1 MGVEVVQTDTLD
13 VVAQPITAFQLN
25 SYILN
30 FIESGG
36 VYEKPA
42 FKRENRVSSYTASAH
57 QLLELH
63 HVLQNGI
70 RQLTG
75 AKKECGLSPKAK
87 VRVLHTA
94 QLDVTVGRSG
104 LKLTCMVGAGF
115 DAPFF
120 KYDENDDLPTMVED
134 YLRKIPGK
142 FQKAPSNVCGEA
154 NISQHDLKDKNEKWI
169 FDCGATD
176 TMSYELSDFKALTKP
191 KKTNIQ
197 TANGGRMN
205 VQSGGTVEISPR
217 IKLPNSLYDIK
228 TGQIIGRGTENQ
240 GLYYVDEVTQSGTVM
255 LAHGTTER
263 EAWLWH
269 RRLGHPS
276 AGALI
281 IESHVPKMFWP
292 EALATS
298 TYLLNRLPTKILKL
312 KTPLETLEEYTKIP
326 PILTLQP
333 KVFGCTVFVHI
344 PKSYR
349 DKLDPCAE
357 KCVFVG
363 YGVNQK
369 GYRCYNPKTRR
380 MFTTMNCDFL
390 ETKYYYSPQ
399 PSGQGEDQYDT
410 LSWLSSSTVSGDIT
424 ASEEKSPVHGTTQ
437 SEDHN
442 SATEDISPNLISEVC
457 NSQPNEPHDEFAET
471 VNTAT
476 ESEPTN
482 EDVQE
487 QGESIVEPAKYVLPA
502 RANRGIPAKRY
513 SPKRISKGSK
523 NFGEVSN
530 KSDVY
535 SYGMMIL
542 EMFNGK
548 KNNEVEADQT
558 SKMYFPHAIYK
569 RIELIEEQLG
579 LHGIVSDEE
588 NDMAQQISES
598 RRFVNRIREEV
609 QTCHNQIAHLNALIA
624 KMEAFDDP
632 GEVFDTLMG
641 LRDDVRVEQAK
652 LMGLNELVSQVEE
665 EIEMNEAQPE
675 VDYCIWCVCFEELDA
690 YLTVGSLEKVYIGPF
705 FILDKLSEV
714 VESPRLVD
722 KMKYMFSHLR
732 GEDELFAGLMCDLCL
747 SLRVS
752 LSKKRRLVAE
762 LEAVGE
768 VEGVV
773 KCLEMLSRLGSWKHY
788 WDVRRLG

>member
-1 MGVEVVQTDTLD
+1 
-13 VVAQPITAFQLN
+13 
-25 SYILN
+25 
-30 FIESGG
+30 
-36 VYEKPA
+36 
-42 FKRENRVSSYTASAH
+42 
-57 QLLELH
+57 
-63 HVLQNGI
+63 
-70 RQLTG
+70 
-75 AKKECGLSPKAK
+75 
-87 VRVLHTA
+87 
-94 QLDVTVGRSG
+94 
-104 LKLTCMVGAGF
+104 
-115 DAPFF
+115 
-120 KYDENDDLPTMVED
+120 
-134 YLRKIPGK
+134 
-142 FQKAPSNVCGEA
+142 
-154 NISQHDLKDKNEKWI
+154 
-169 FDCGATD
+169 
-176 TMSYELSDFKALTKP
+176 MSH
-191 KKTNIQ
+191 
-197 TANGGRMN
+197 M
-205 VQSGGTVEISPR
+205 
-217 IKLPNSLYDIK
+217 
-228 TGQIIGRGTENQ
+228 RGTPGYIAPE
-240 GLYYVDEVTQSGTVM
+240 
-255 LAHGTTER
+255 
-263 EAWLWH
+263 
-269 RRLGHPS
+269 
-276 AGALI
+276 
-281 IESHVPKMFWP
+281 MF
-292 EALATS
+292 S
-298 TYLLNRLPTKILKL
+298 R
-312 KTPLETLEEYTKIP
+312 
-326 PILTLQP
+326 
-333 KVFGCTVFVHI
+333 
-344 PKSYR
+344 
-349 DKLDPCAE
+349 
-357 KCVFVG
+357 
-363 YGVNQK
+363 
-369 GYRCYNPKTRR
+369 
-380 MFTTMNCDFL
+380 
-390 ETKYYYSPQ
+390 
-399 PSGQGEDQYDT
+399 
-410 LSWLSSSTVSGDIT
+410 
-424 ASEEKSPVHGTTQ
+424 
-437 SEDHN
+437 
-442 SATEDISPNLISEVC
+442 
-457 NSQPNEPHDEFAET
+457 
-471 VNTAT
+471 
-476 ESEPTN
+476 
-482 EDVQE
+482 
-487 QGESIVEPAKYVLPA
+487 
-502 RANRGIPAKRY
+502 
-513 SPKRISKGSK
+513 

-588 NDMAQQISES
+588 NDMVRKTIIGGLWCIQTNPLNRPTITRVLEMLVGDLELLEIPPKPYLSSPSRPAQQISES

-675 VDYCIWCVCFEELDA
+675 
-690 YLTVGSLEKVYIGPF
+690 VYIGPF